1 MQRERK
7 HCDERGYPPSSYHRR
22 VGSQSSLRGSDVEPI
37 DELVADVFARACP
50 SRRTLENVGSK
61 WGTLALVAL
70 LEGSYRFNALRRRVD
85 GVSEKMLAQTL
96 HALER
101 DGLVHREVLATI
113 PARVEYTLTGL
124 GQRVAAKLK
133 DLIELLEAELP
144 NVIDARARYDGA
156 SCAPDA

>member
-1 MQRERK
+1 M
-7 HCDERGYPPSSYHRR
+7 GFMGSLVSRR
-22 VGSQSSLRGSDVEPI
+22 ASDVEPI

-50 SRRTLENVGSK
+50 SRRTLENVASK

-96 HALER
+96 HTLER

-113 PARVEYTLTGL
+113 PARVEYTLTPL
-124 GQRVAAKLK
+124 GERVAARLWE
-133 DLIELLEAELP
+133 LIELLEAELP
-144 NVIDARARYDGA
+144 AVVQARARYDGT
-156 SCAPDA
+156 SSAPDGRTGS